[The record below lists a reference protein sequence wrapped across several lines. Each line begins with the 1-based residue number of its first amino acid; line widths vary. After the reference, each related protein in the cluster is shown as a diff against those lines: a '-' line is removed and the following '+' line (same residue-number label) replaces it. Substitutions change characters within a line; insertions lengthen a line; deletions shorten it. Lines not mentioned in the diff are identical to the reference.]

1 MPTSLFPNLTQE
13 LIEKNTINESLYSE
27 LDVKRGLRN
36 ADGSGVL
43 AGLTMISSV
52 TGTTKTDTGMQPAD
66 GILKYRGTRLK
77 DLCAQLTS
85 EGRFQFEKTA
95 FLLLVGRLPKPD
107 ELQTLVSFMGT
118 HRTLPKRIVS
128 NIIQAV
134 PSPNVMNKLQTTISA
149 LYAEDTNPDSLSP
162 YDNFLKS
169 IEIIAKIPTIVA
181 YAYLAYHNPTV
192 KFVEA
197 PDDMSTAEAFLT
209 MLHEG
214 NPPTQLEID
223 ILDLSLVIHAEHGGG
238 NNSSFT
244 AHVVSSSGTD
254 IYSALAAAI
263 SSLKGPLHGAANS
276 KVREMMTDIKAHLSD
291 WKNVDQLTAHLTK
304 IINKDAHDKSGKIYG
319 LGHAVYTK
327 SDPRAIILKEQAIEL
342 AKAKGREDEYQLY
355 LNIEEYGP
363 KLFQEI
369 KKSNKVISPNV
380 DFFSGF
386 VYDCLGIPQAV
397 YTPMFAMARSAGWC
411 AHRLE
416 EILSGKRIIRP
427 KYQFV
432 QQ

>member
-43 AGLTMISSV
+43 AGLTTISSV

-134 PSPNVMNKLQTTISA
+134 PSPNIMNKLQTTISA

-181 YAYLAYHNPTV
+181 YAYLAYHNPTA

-197 PDDMSTAEAFLT
+197 PDNMSTAEAFLT

-214 NPPTQLEID
+214 KPPTRLEID

-291 WKNVDQLTAHLTK
+291 WKNVDQLTAYLTK

-355 LNIEEYGP
+355 LNIEEHGP